1 MAKNKKSKAAS
12 KKYKLNGKFSV
23 PPIDSAID
31 QDQVGPVENDYDDV
45 LMAIMGKQ
53 NSDSINLEL
62 RNIVQSIVD
71 DAILSNDRENMES
84 WNEICDL
91 TIDENDDESED
102 DDFRDIF
109 FESNDDFH
117 SSISKLQNWKP
128 TGECCNVRGEGNSIA
143 TAYRKRKKTMQL
155 KVDATLYSQSIMNMF
170 KTCRPCQ
177 STEAASVDNSEYE
190 EFGVDEDLDAEEYL
204 SDDTLSNLTNA
215 KIL

>member
-117 SSISKLQNWKP
+117 SPISKLQNWKP
-128 TGECCNVRGEGNSIA
+128 TGECCKVKAILLQQLIVNE
-143 TAYRKRKKTMQL
+143 KRRCNLKLMQHCIV
-155 KVDATLYSQSIMNMF
+155 KVL
-170 KTCRPCQ
+170 
-177 STEAASVDNSEYE
+177 
-190 EFGVDEDLDAEEYL
+190 
-204 SDDTLSNLTNA
+204 
-215 KIL
+215 